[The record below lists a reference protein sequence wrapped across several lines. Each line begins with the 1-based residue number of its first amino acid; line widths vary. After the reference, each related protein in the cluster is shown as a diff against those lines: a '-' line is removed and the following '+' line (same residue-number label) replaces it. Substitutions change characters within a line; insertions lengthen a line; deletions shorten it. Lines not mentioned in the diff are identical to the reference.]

1 MDKLLQWSIDA
12 TQNPANAGDPDPKLL
27 AQLFGFDNPRST
39 MRDSLQ
45 EAVQGTDLA
54 SRTNALLEF
63 TDLVEDMNNANEIG
77 NLWEPL
83 LYLVND
89 KEPQVR
95 TVAFSAIAAAT
106 QNNEKSQNDLVAT
119 KTGIA
124 TIMEHIGE
132 ADREVAA
139 KALYALSCAI
149 GHCAGAYEQF
159 VLNEGWT
166 ILTYI
171 VENEKISDKKMD
183 KKQQR
188 LVSLVAALVSVQQFS
203 PVFSELE
210 KTPIVAILEKWYPF
224 AGSYK
229 DRLEDL
235 FTLLKTEK
243 YNEPRFLPTKAFN

>member
-1 MDKLLQWSIDA
+1 MEKLLQWSIDA
-12 TQNPANAGDPDPKLL
+12 AQNPGHAGEPDPKLL
-27 AQLFGFDNPRST
+27 SQLFGFDNPRST

-45 EAVQGTDLA
+45 EAVQATDLA

-89 KEPQVR
+89 SEAQIR

-119 KTGIA
+119 KAGIPR
-124 TIMEHIGE
+124 IMEHINE
-132 ADREVAA
+132 ADRDVAA
-139 KALYALSCAI
+139 KALFALSCAI
-149 GHCAGAYEQF
+149 GHCPGAYEQF
-159 VLNEGWT
+159 AATDGWS
-166 ILTYI
+166 ILSYI
-171 VENEKISDKKMD
+171 VENETFGEKMD

-188 LVSLVAALVSVQQFS
+188 IVSLVSALVSVQQFR

-210 KTPIVAILEKWYPF
+210 KTQIVATLEKWYPF
-224 AGSYK
+224 AGNYK
-229 DRLEDL
+229 ERLEDL
-235 FTLLKTEK
+235 FILLKDQK
-243 YNEPRFLPTKAFN
+243 YGEPRLLPMKASSS